1 MLSNNLKDQVKS
13 ANKNVFMSK
22 EISSRL
28 DIEDVS
34 TNALRLK
41 IFSKEDVFEFA
52 LEKFKNKK
60 KSYLIA
66 FEVSKQ
72 DLSRYLSAKV
82 EKVSLLLKDAV
93 LFSLDTTNLSLEY
106 GIIRKDINKYML
118 KIKIEKENALWI
130 LNLKSLLMI

>member
-41 IFSKEDVFEFA
+41 IFSKEAVFEFA

-118 KIKIEKENALWI
+118 KIKIEKEKAL
-130 LNLKSLLMI
+130 

>member
-1 MLSNNLKDQVKS
+1 MLSNNLKDQMKS

-41 IFSKEDVFEFA
+41 IFSKKDVFEFA

-118 KIKIEKENALWI
+118 KIKIEKEKAL
-130 LNLKSLLMI
+130 

>member
-1 MLSNNLKDQVKS
+1 MLSNSLKDQMKS
-13 ANKNVFMSK
+13 ANKNVFISK
-22 EISSRL
+22 EISNRL

-34 TNALRLK
+34 SNALRLN
-41 IFSKEDVFEFA
+41 IFSKQDVFEFA

-72 DLSRYLSAKV
+72 DLSKYLSAKV
-82 EKVSLLLKDAV
+82 EKVSLLLKDDV

-106 GIIRKDINKYML
+106 GIIKKDINKYML
-118 KIKIEKENALWI
+118 KIKIEKEKAL
-130 LNLKSLLMI
+130 

>member
-13 ANKNVFMSK
+13 ANKNVFISK

-34 TNALRLK
+34 TNTLRLK

-72 DLSRYLSAKV
+72 DLSRYLSTKV

-118 KIKIEKENALWI
+118 KIKIEKEKAL
-130 LNLKSLLMI
+130 

>member
-118 KIKIEKENALWI
+118 KIKIEKEKALWI